1 MTRSDGLGHAKSSV
15 AWHPD
20 LVLWFIVIEM
30 TDECVGAEADSLPTK
45 KHPQKVIGEDE
56 EEHVADKEVHEKPVA
71 REPELAL
78 HVLEAVDHDEEANP
92 SNYVGEK
99 HAKRVN
105 ENASV
110 HVENR

>member
-1 MTRSDGLGHAKSSV
+1 MRHSKGGVARDSHPVFGL
-15 AWHPD
+15 
-20 LVLWFIVIEM
+20 IMIEV
-30 TDECVGAEADSLPTK
+30 TDESVRAEADSFPAK
-45 KHPQKVIGEDE
+45 EHQQQIIGEDE

-110 HVENR
+110 HVEDRR

>member
-1 MTRSDGLGHAKSSV
+1 MTRRDGLGHAKSSV
-15 AWHPD
+15 AWDPD
-20 LVLWFIVIEM
+20 PVLWFIVIEM

-45 KHPQKVIGEDE
+45 KHQQKVIGEDE